1 MTDIFQTPLAGAAPG
16 AQLIVATVGT
26 ATAAGVTLVLP
37 GTTSASQKRY
47 KRLITG
53 ESLTA
58 GDLVLA
64 AQISGSYVVLGKIA
78 FS

>member
-1 MTDIFQTPLAGAAPG
+1 MTDIFKTTNARTASG

-53 ESLTA
+53 EDLTA

-78 FS
+78 YS

>member
-37 GTTSASQKRY
+37 GTTTPSQKRY

-53 ESLTA
+53 ESMSA